1 MIQKTLAIATLAVLG
16 PASLLADFQYQE
28 TTKITGGMMSGM
40 MKFAGAFNKQVNEP
54 VVSTTIVKGNRM
66 AHISPHHGSIIDL
79 DSETITSIDFD
90 KRTYTVMTFQQM
102 KEQMQKAMEQ
112 AQAQNKGQRDQKVD
126 DRADLNFKASVKD
139 TGQKRDI
146 SGVNTREF
154 VLNLMMEGT
163 DKQTGDSGGLAM
175 SNDMWMAPEIRG
187 YQEIRDFHRRMA
199 EKMGSIIGEGFNPMM
214 LGRPDMAKGMAEM
227 AKEMS
232 KLKGIPVLQIM
243 RMGTSVNGQPLPSA
257 SEAPDAAKV
266 NGPDMKGAAGNA
278 AAGTAASAAES
289 RLGRLGGLAG
299 GLGGLGGLSRKKK
312 QEQAPPPDTQTGPA
326 ILMEM
331 TTESTGFSSGPVDV
345 SKFEVPAGFK
355 QVDPAAGRRG
365 R

>member
-1 MIQKTLAIATLAVLG
+1 
-16 PASLLADFQYQE
+16 
-28 TTKITGGMMSGM
+28 
-40 MKFAGAFNKQVNEP
+40 
-54 VVSTTIVKGNRM
+54 
-66 AHISPHHGSIIDL
+66 
-79 DSETITSIDFD
+79 
-90 KRTYTVMTFQQM
+90 
-102 KEQMQKAMEQ
+102 
-112 AQAQNKGQRDQKVD
+112 
-126 DRADLNFKASVKD
+126 
-139 TGQKRDI
+139 
-146 SGVNTREF
+146 
-154 VLNLMMEGT
+154 
-163 DKQTGDSGGLAM
+163 
-175 SNDMWMAPEIRG
+175 
-187 YQEIRDFHRRMA
+187 
-199 EKMGSIIGEGFNPMM
+199 
-214 LGRPDMAKGMAEM
+214 
-227 AKEMS
+227 
-232 KLKGIPVLQIM
+232 VLQIM

-312 QEQAPPPDTQTGPA
+312 QEQAPPPDAQTGPA